1 MSLGCVLLTR
11 AGSRGVVPGLGWRI
25 AAQLVLL
32 PVAFSAGCATFRQPA
47 ASDRVVAARQLSL
60 RGLDAMQRADWEQ
73 AEKLFGLAIET
84 NPADERA
91 HRRYAEVLWR
101 RELKEQAVRHMEEAV
116 RLSGGDPE
124 ILVELGEMY
133 LAQGNLDGA
142 WRQAEA
148 AIAAQRQLASAWA
161 LRGDILRSRQQLDEA
176 MESYHRALSYQP
188 NYPHVQI
195 ALSDLY
201 RQQNRPRRALSTLES
216 LVEQCGVER
225 APVDVLLQQ
234 GLALKAL
241 GRYDRAVEVLT
252 MASERGN
259 PSVELLYHLGEAH
272 WMAGNTASAALAV
285 TAALARD
292 PNHVPSRLL
301 ADQIQARQRTM
312 TAGLKPSLV
321 ER

>member
-1 MSLGCVLLTR
+1 
-11 AGSRGVVPGLGWRI
+11 
-25 AAQLVLL
+25 
-32 PVAFSAGCATFRQPA
+32 
-47 ASDRVVAARQLSL
+47 
-60 RGLDAMQRADWEQ
+60 MQRADWEQ